1 VRARTGRYIRG
12 CLPGDLTGVV
22 HCRTDTQNMNLAMK
36 AHTSVSGVN
45 ATVAASIHVENPR
58 YESRWSPTVHPAIGT
73 PSPGWHPEC
82 WKH

>member
-1 VRARTGRYIRG
+1 MRARTGRYIRG

-45 ATVAASIHVENPR
+45 ATFAASIHVENPR
-58 YESRWSPTVHPAIGT
+58 YESH
-73 PSPGWHPEC
+73 
-82 WKH
+82 